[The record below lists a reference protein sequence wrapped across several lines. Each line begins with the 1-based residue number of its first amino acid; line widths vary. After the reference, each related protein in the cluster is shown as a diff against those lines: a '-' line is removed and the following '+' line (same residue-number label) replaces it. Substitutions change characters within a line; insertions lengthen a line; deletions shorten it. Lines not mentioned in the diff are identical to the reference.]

1 MRRTS
6 FAALAACLALASCSS
21 SPNEAA
27 PISPNPSPTSTGG
40 ASSLSSEP
48 SSDPQSLLDFEEV
61 LASSCLK
68 ALEEGVEESSED
80 FAFSLLLFPEEYSI
94 DGFSAV
100 QYDMQT
106 EDVSL
111 VWETDAFYVCYFS
124 NQIGLAQEFG
134 DSVSMSFQA
143 TANGF
148 GIVDETFGEPYS
160 YQLEI
165 QNDSVVSVDDGN
177 SVWKIRYGIGQDQ
190 LALLERAVAEF
201 LD

>member
-1 MRRTS
+1 MRRNS

-21 SPNEAA
+21 SPNQGA
-27 PISPNPSPTSTGG
+27 PTSPDLSPPSNGR
-40 ASSLSSEP
+40 ASSFSSEL
-48 SSDPQSLLDFEEV
+48 SEPQSLPSFEEV
-61 LASSCLK
+61 LANSCLR
-68 ALEEGVEESSED
+68 ALAEGVEESSED

-100 QYDMQT
+100 QYDVQID
-106 EDVSL
+106 DVSL

-124 NQIGLAQEFG
+124 NQIELAEEFG
-134 DSVSMSFQA
+134 GSASMSFQA

-148 GIVDETFGEPYS
+148 GIVDETFGEPYT

-177 SVWKIRYGIGQDQ
+177 SVWKIRYGIGEDE